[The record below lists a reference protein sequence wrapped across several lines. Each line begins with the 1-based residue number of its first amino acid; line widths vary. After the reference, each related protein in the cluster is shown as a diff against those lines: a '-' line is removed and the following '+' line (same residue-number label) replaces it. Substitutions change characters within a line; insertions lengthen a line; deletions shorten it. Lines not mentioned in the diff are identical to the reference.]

1 MFLSLPL
8 SHTLSLF
15 HSISLFSVSPSPS
28 LSLAAPTR
36 PTTGCRPAVSPP
48 PQRPARALRH
58 YLPLICANDC
68 VVEPAKR
75 SAAAEKMGQGQDTK
89 KDQTVPAM
97 SREATWGHRARAGGR
112 EAAACV
118 SLSLPPSVSG
128 NRRST
133 TTAQLAGMEAADLEE
148 ADPPVDE
155 AMAPGR
161 AEVSPAASPS
171 LVVPSLLPSHLLSL
185 PISTCHVCLFSV
197 PAA

>member
-1 MFLSLPL
+1 MFLCLC
-8 SHTLSLF
+8 LSLT
-15 HSISLFSVSPSPS
+15 HSHFFTRSLFS
-28 LSLAAPTR
+28 LSLRLCLSLLPR
-36 PTTGCRPAVSPP
+36 GLQPAVA
-48 PQRPARALRH
+48 QRFRRRRSALRV
-58 YLPLICANDC
+58 PSATICHSFAPMT
-68 VVEPAKR
+68 VRRHSEPAQRSCREDGPGARYKKR
-75 SAAAEKMGQGQDTK
+75 SA
-89 KDQTVPAM
+89 VPAI
-97 SREATWGHRARAGGR
+97 SEATWGHRARAGGR

-133 TTAQLAGMEAADLEE
+133 TTARLAGMEAADLEE